1 MEERRSYLGAVA
13 DLLVLINGSVGTID
27 EALKG
32 LFLGKQVICLQNSG
46 GASDVLSRFK
56 KGEIDEETHN
66 AKSEE
71 LYRAI
76 GEIDES
82 YNRLKQAYN
91 SHLRIRTTN

>member
-1 MEERRSYLGAVA
+1 MTGKTIQELEKEIIQKLN
-13 DLLVLINGSVGTID
+13 DLDIS
-27 EALKG
+27 
-32 LFLGKQVICLQNSG
+32 
-46 GASDVLSRFK
+46 FK